1 MFVIKKMP
9 FCCYYID
16 IKLSDELLIEIEIHI
31 SFTQLPLYKK
41 KEVWVM
47 ERKRSNG
54 FRHIFTLAFLLFIT
68 PAGCSNPAVPIS

>member
-16 IKLSDELLIEIEIHI
+16 IKLSDELLIEIEIHN
-31 SFTQLPLYKK
+31 SFTQFPLDKR

-54 FRHIFTLAFLLFIT
+54 FRHIITLAFLLFLA
-68 PAGCSNPAVPIS
+68 PARQSLAFT